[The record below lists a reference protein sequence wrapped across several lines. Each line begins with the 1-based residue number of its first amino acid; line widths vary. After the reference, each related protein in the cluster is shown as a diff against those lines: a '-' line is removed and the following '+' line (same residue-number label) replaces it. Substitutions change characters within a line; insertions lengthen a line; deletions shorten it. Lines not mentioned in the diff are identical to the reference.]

1 MSLNVAFEQV
11 TYKPILFES
20 DWGRYP
26 TAIVDTKT
34 TNDSFIRMARLYKE
48 MGVRNHAWPLA
59 LVHPALQ
66 GVDPFSPDLTAV
78 EKVLIRMECSMN
90 PWYVYREIMRLPGSG
105 NKPIRYRANRGNL
118 AMMFAYFCHID
129 AALIQPRQT
138 HKSGSTDCLWIDIMD
153 LRATNTTIYL
163 ITKDAQLRQSNIERL
178 KGIRSYI
185 PDYLHTVTRED
196 TDNQQELTNKFRNNK
211 FRTGVGRSSE
221 SSANNL
227 GRGMTAANF
236 HNDEG
241 PFTPWIGVTL
251 EAALASGTAARLQA
265 EEGGQPYGNIFTTTA
280 GKKDSRDGKYM
291 YHLIHS
297 GATMNERYFD
307 AADVQEF
314 EEMIVHA
321 GRSDKALLN
330 ITLSHRQLGYDD
342 EWLFKA
348 MANAMRNPEA
358 TKEGVERDFLNV
370 WSSGSLSSPLTA
382 KLNTIIHESMVDP
395 SYTEITPERYTIRW
409 YIPQDAIEE
418 VMNNGHFALGADT
431 SEAIGRDATA
441 FVLTDLRDLRTIA
454 AFTINESNLLTMGN
468 ALANFM
474 IRWRRVVLVVEKKS
488 TAQAIVDILLVRFH
502 ALGIDPFKRIY
513 NRIVDEK
520 SERPDQ
526 FMDIQRNPNARSTY
540 FYDPFK
546 SYFGFNTTGASR
558 QTLYG
563 PTLQEAAK
571 TAGHLVF
578 DRTLSSEIRELVM
591 KNDRIDHKESG
602 HDDHVVAWLLTHW
615 FARYARNL
623 SYYGIDVGYV
633 MQDVSHIEHDLSP
646 DDMARRD
653 RQRSQMAEVEAL
665 VERLKEVRD
674 PILAMKLESRLKQ
687 LAATIDHS
695 LLGDEMNLGQLIET
709 VNQER
714 NVRRKA
720 SPGAG
725 RIEINT
731 NRFYS
736 GY

>member
-1 MSLNVAFEQV
+1 MAIEEVI
-11 TYKPILFES
+11 YKPILFEK
-20 DWGRYP
+20 DWNYYP
-26 TAIVDTKT
+26 RAIVDTKT
-34 TNDSFIRMARLYKE
+34 TNESFLRMARLYKE

-59 LVHPALQ
+59 LLHPALQ

-78 EKVLIRMECSMN
+78 EKVLIRLECTMN

-118 AMMFAYFCHID
+118 AMMFAYFCHMD

-163 ITKDAQLRQSNIERL
+163 ITKDAQLRQANIERL

-265 EEGGQPYGNIFTTTA
+265 QESGQPYGNIFTTTA
-280 GKKDSRDGKYM
+280 GKKDSRDGRYM

-297 GATMNERYFD
+297 GAVMNEKYFD
-307 AADVQEF
+307 AADAKEF
-314 EEMIVHA
+314 EEMVVHA

-330 ITLSHRQLGYDD
+330 ITLSHRQLGYTD
-342 EWLFKA
+342 EWLFNA

-358 TKEGVERDFLNV
+358 TKEGVERDFLNR

-382 KLNTIIHESMVDP
+382 KLNDIILESVVDP
-395 SYTEITPERYTIRW
+395 SHTEITPERYTIRW
-409 YIPQDAIEE
+409 YIPEDSIEE

-441 FVLTDLRDLRTIA
+441 YILTDLRDLRTVA
-454 AFTINESNLLTMGN
+454 AFTINESNLLNMGN

-474 IRWRRVVLVVEKKS
+474 IRWRRVTLVMEKKS
-488 TAQAIVDILLVRFH
+488 SAQALVDILIVRFH
-502 ALGIDPFKRIY
+502 AMGIDPFRRIF

-520 SERPDQ
+520 SERHDQ
-526 FMDIQRNPNARSTY
+526 FMEIQRNPNARSIH
-540 FYDPFK
+540 FYDPMK
-546 SYFGFNTTGASR
+546 SYFGFNTTATSR
-558 QTLYG
+558 QTLFG

-571 TAGHLVF
+571 TAGHVVF
-578 DRTLSSEIRELVM
+578 DKTLSSEIRELVM

-602 HDDHVVAWLLTHW
+602 HDDHVIAWLLTHW
-615 FARYARNL
+615 FVRYARNL
-623 SYYGIDVGYV
+623 SHYGIDMSYV
-633 MQDVSHIEHDLSP
+633 MQDVTYFDQDLSP
-646 DDMARRD
+646 EEGARRE
-653 RQRSQMAEVEAL
+653 RQKAQMAEVEAL
-665 VERLKEVRD
+665 VERLRGIKD
-674 PILAMKLESRLKQ
+674 PIMALKMEGRLKQ

-714 NVRRKA
+714 NVRRKM
-720 SPGAG
+720 GGNNG
-725 RIEINT
+725 RIEINSD
-731 NRFYS
+731 RFYS